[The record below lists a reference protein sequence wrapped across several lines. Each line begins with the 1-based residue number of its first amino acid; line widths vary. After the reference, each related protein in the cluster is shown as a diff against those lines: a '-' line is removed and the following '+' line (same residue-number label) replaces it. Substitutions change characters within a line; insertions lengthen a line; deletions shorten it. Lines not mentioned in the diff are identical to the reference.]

1 MTIEAARMSR
11 VHPSPSTV
19 AAARARELRESGVRI
34 HDLTVGEP
42 DFDTPDNVKRAG
54 IAAIE
59 RGETKST
66 AVNGTA
72 ALRQAII
79 ERLRRVTGIGYTDAQ
94 ISVGSGAKHV
104 IFTALMATL
113 SRGDQV
119 LIPAPYWV
127 SYPDMVLLNDGVPV
141 IVR

>member
-1 MTIEAARMSR
+1 MGLIAHALERIK
-11 VHPSPSTV
+11 PSPTMAITSK
-19 AAARARELRESGVRI
+19 AREMKAGGFDVIGLGA
-34 HDLTVGEP
+34 GEP

-59 RGETKST
+59 RGETKYT

-113 SRGDQV
+113 SRGDQ
-119 LIPAPYWV
+119 
-127 SYPDMVLLNDGVPV
+127 
-141 IVR
+141 